1 MPADKPLALI
11 RGGGDLGTGVALRL
25 HRAGWRVL
33 ITELSRPLVIRRAV
47 AFASAIYEGSIE
59 VEGTLGRHVGPDQLA
74 ARWASDE
81 IPVMIDPDRIRTA
94 QFSPV
99 AVIDAIMAKSNTG
112 TTMGDAPIVVA
123 LGPGFTA
130 GVDCHA
136 VVETQRGH
144 NLGRVYYQGA
154 AQPNTGIPGN
164 LGGQD
169 AQRAVHAPVAGVF
182 YAHCQIG
189 DRLKAG
195 AVIGRVISV
204 DVSLTDSAA
213 GRAAWRLAAIDRDA
227 SQPLGVV
234 VKTKIGGIV
243 RGVLHD
249 GLTIAANTK
258 IADVDPRGEAEYC
271 FTVSDKA
278 WAVGGGALEA
288 VLYLMQRNLSGG
300 PAGH

>member
-1 MPADKPLALI
+1 MPAEKPLALI
-11 RGGGDLGTGVALRL
+11 RGGGDLGTGIALRL

-33 ITELSRPLVIRRAV
+33 IAELSRPLVIRRAV

-59 VEGTLGRHVGPDQLA
+59 VEGTLGRHVSPDQLA
-74 ARWASDE
+74 ASWASDE
-81 IPVMIDPDRIRTA
+81 IPVMIDPDRTRAA

-123 LGPGFTA
+123 LGPGFLA

-154 AQPNTGIPGN
+154 AQPNTGLPGS

-182 YAHCQIG
+182 YAHCRIG
-189 DRLKAG
+189 DRLEAG
-195 AVIGRVISV
+195 AVIGRMISV
-204 DVSLTDSAA
+204 DVSLTESAA
-213 GRAAWRLAAIDRDA
+213 GRLAAIDRDA

-249 GLTIAANTK
+249 GLKIAVNTK
-258 IADVDPRGEAEYC
+258 IADVDPRGQAAYC

-288 VLYLMQRNLSGG
+288 VLYVRQKNLPGG
-300 PAGH
+300 AENA

>member
-1 MPADKPLALI
+1 MPAVKPLALI

-47 AFASAIYEGSIE
+47 AFASAIYDGSIE
-59 VEGTLGRHVGPDQLA
+59 IEGTLGRSAGLNQLA
-74 ARWASDE
+74 ASWASGE
-81 IPVMIDPDRIRTA
+81 IPVIVDPDRTRTA
-94 QFSPV
+94 HFSPI

-112 TTMGDAPIVVA
+112 TQIGDAPIVVA

-136 VVETQRGH
+136 VIETQRGH

-169 AQRAVHAPVAGVF
+169 AQRAVRAPVDGVF
-182 YAHCQIG
+182 YAHCKIG
-189 DRLKAG
+189 DRLEAG
-195 AVIGRVISV
+195 DVVGRVISV
-204 DVSLTDSAA
+204 DASLADA
-213 GRAAWRLAAIDRDA
+213 AAWPLAAIDRDA
-227 SQPLGVV
+227 PQPPGIV
-234 VKTKIGGIV
+234 VKTKIDGIL

-249 GLTIAANTK
+249 GLKIAANTK

-271 FTVSDKA
+271 FTVSDKS
-278 WAVGGGALEA
+278 WAVGGGVLEA
-288 VLYLMQRNLSGG
+288 VSYLMRRNLSGG
-300 PAGH
+300 P

>member
-1 MPADKPLALI
+1 MSTAKPLTII

-33 ITELSRPLVIRRAV
+33 ITELVQPLVIRRTV
-47 AFASAIYEGSIE
+47 ALASAIYDGSIE
-59 VEGTLGRHVGPDQLA
+59 VEGTIGMRIHTEHLEAEADLCWSANQ
-74 ARWASDE
+74 
-81 IPVMIDPDRIRTA
+81 IPVVADPDRTMAARL
-94 QFSPV
+94 QPL

-112 TTMGDAPIVVA
+112 TQIDDAPIVVA

-154 AQPNTGIPGN
+154 AEPNTGTPGN

-169 AQRAVHAPVAGVF
+169 AQRAVRAPVAGVF
-182 YAHCQIG
+182 YAQRKIG
-189 DRLKAG
+189 DRVKAG
-195 AVIGRVISV
+195 DVIGRVITV
-204 DVSLTDSAA
+204 DASLTDSADA
-213 GRAAWRLAAIDRDA
+213 RLAAIDRDA
-227 SQPLGVV
+227 LQPSGIV
-234 VKTKIGGIV
+234 VKTKIDGVLRGIV
-243 RGVLHD
+243 HD
-249 GLTIAANTK
+249 GLKVAANTK

-271 FTVSDKA
+271 FTVSDKS

-288 VLYLMQRNLSGG
+288 VLYLQQRL
-300 PAGH
+300 